1 MTPGATAGRGEA
13 RAAALLGEPLPPGLP
28 ASVASRPARLGRRG
42 SEDGVGGPAEPGLAH
57 GTGRS
62 TAATAAGWPTDPQGR
77 APADARALGRRP
89 ERCFL
94 TLTLFLPPL
103 CSRAARWRG
112 RRPPPASRPPGAR
125 AAQLS
130 SADLHLDGILTV
142 SVWSL
147 GPWTA
152 QRKTATWP
160 PAAAPRPPS
169 CGSGTRTQ
177 SCKALVSGSLFP
189 SREVTHARSRV

>member
-42 SEDGVGGPAEPGLAH
+42 SEDGGGGPAEPGLAH

-77 APADARALGRRP
+77 APAEARALGRRP

-142 SVWSL
+142 SVWF
-147 GPWTA
+147 
-152 QRKTATWP
+152 
-160 PAAAPRPPS
+160 PRTLDS
-169 CGSGTRTQ
+169 SAENRGVASSRCSGSGTRTR